1 MNGERGRALSPGEG
15 RVGEHGAG
23 QQSPVVPSIRFYL
36 PVPALRDL
44 VTSYYLIDS
53 AGPLTEWLHPEWGNI
68 RFSLRGHWSMGSRA
82 GPEASPR
89 LSSLFGPTD
98 RTRSFATKSA
108 FMMGVGLTPLG
119 WLKIVRTDASKL
131 ANALTPLG
139 DTLGMPGDEIAAILA
154 ACPDDA
160 ARCAFFDDLLGRRSD
175 HQHPDERL
183 AMEAHRILLAG
194 SAETIDDFASAMG
207 LSDRTLNRL
216 CLRVFGFGPKRLLR
230 RQRFLRTLARI
241 RDRLDQPLGAVLDP
255 AYYDQAHFIREFRAY
270 MGVTPTAYFNS
281 PREVMRRVA
290 EERMRVVGAPVQGLH
305 GS

>member
-1 MNGERGRALSPGEG
+1 MGEDG
-15 RVGEHGAG
+15 VGQGPPQG
-23 QQSPVVPSIRFYL
+23 PSIRFYL
-36 PVPALRDL
+36 PAPALRAF

-68 RFSLRGHWSMGSRA
+68 RFSLRGDWTMGTRT
-82 GPEASPR
+82 GPEETPR
-89 LSSLFGPTD
+89 HSSLFGPTD
-98 RTRSFATKSA
+98 RTRSFGTQGA

-119 WLKIVRTDASKL
+119 WLKIVRSDASRL
-131 ANALTPLG
+131 ANAFTPLG
-139 DTLGMPGDEIAAILA
+139 DTLGTPGDELA
-154 ACPDDA
+154 ATVGACADDA
-160 ARCAFFDDLLGRRSD
+160 ARRALFDDLLTRRAD
-175 HQHPDERL
+175 HRHPDERL
-183 AMEAHRILLAG
+183 AIEAHRILMAG
-194 SAETIDDFASAMG
+194 SAETIDDFATAMG

-290 EERMRVVGAPVQGLH
+290 EERTRVVGAPVQGLH